1 MTVRK
6 DRTQRAQI
14 DNVNP
19 NTMADNL
26 RKIALGS
33 FLQGQVPQVR
43 RRVNQDANGVCA
55 YNVATLDVLQLPD
68 GGKACSIV
76 RATVRAGGVTGEL
89 TAAAFG
95 ATPTTGQIAVAPNGN
110 IVTLAADAI
119 TNMDVVYLPERGDV
133 IESVFPVAS
142 DAITLPASLTSRGV
156 VLLLE
161 AESVEGT
168 LVGKLIVLTP
178 SASAAATGQARL
190 DLAKATVK
198 FATADAVTRARV
210 KLLVLAA
217 EDLCTVLESEAS
229 TL

>member
-1 MTVRK
+1 MTVK
-6 DRTQRAQI
+6 QDSTQRNQI
-14 DNVNP
+14 DLANP
-19 NTMADNL
+19 NTLADNL

-43 RRVNQDANGVCA
+43 RKVNQDTNGVCA

-68 GGKACSIV
+68 GGKASSIV

-89 TAAAFG
+89 TPAAFG

-110 IVTLAADAI
+110 IVTLGTDAI
-119 TNMDVVYLPERGDV
+119 TDLDIQYLPERGDV
-133 IESVFPVAS
+133 IESVFPVVS
-142 DAITLPASLTSRGV
+142 NAIALPTSLTSRGV

-161 AESVEGT
+161 AESVDPTAIGR
-168 LVGKLIVLTP
+168 LIVLVP
-178 SASAAATGQARL
+178 AASVAAGRAAL
-190 DLAKATVK
+190 NVAKTSVV
-198 FATADAVTRARV
+198 FAAADAVTRARV

-217 EDLCTVLESEAS
+217 EDLCTVLESTPS